1 MTDDRS
7 ARMRLV
13 QLAEPGDERLGSAI
27 ATDGAVAVLDRIE
40 RADASLPGVEHYRA
54 RLAVDRDDPQRSL
67 DELDGRFL
75 VPGDG
80 EWPTQLM
87 ALGVQAPWGLFVV
100 GAELRVAAARSVA
113 LVGSRAATQY
123 GSMVASEIATDL
135 ALRGWTVVSGG
146 AYGIDAA
153 AHRGA
158 LAAAGATIAALAF
171 GVDTV
176 YPRGHTELFARIR
189 TDGGAL
195 VAELPPGATP
205 TKPRFLQR
213 NRVIAALTRGT
224 VVVEAQL
231 RSGALNTA
239 AHARKLGHPVMVVP
253 GPVTSAHS
261 AGCHRLARA
270 DEPARIVTDASEIIE
285 EVGMIGELADRVDP
299 LRRIRDRLDPI
310 SERVLEAMPSE
321 SPVDVARLSV
331 SAGVDSGTV
340 GGVLLRLVA
349 AGLVR
354 EHPDGYVRVPGAAD
368 VVIPRAAAGAAETV
382 AAGPLPGSGAG
393 TCLEPVPDAPWTGDP
408 RGDA

>member
-1 MTDDRS
+1 MGGVIDERS
-7 ARMRLV
+7 ARLRLS
-13 QLAEPGDERLGSAI
+13 QLAEPGDERLGA
-27 ATDGAVAVLDRIE
+27 AVEQHGSVGVLERIQ
-40 RADASLPGVEHYRA
+40 RADRSLSGVEHYRA
-54 RLAVDRDDPQRSL
+54 RLPVDADEPTRRL
-67 DELDGRFL
+67 DELGGRYL
-75 VPGDG
+75 IPGDG

-87 ALGVQAPWGLFVV
+87 ALGPQAPLGLYVL

-123 GSMVASEIATDL
+123 GAMVASELATDL

-153 AHRGA
+153 AHRGS
-158 LAAAGATIAALAF
+158 LAAAGPTVAALAF

-189 TDGGAL
+189 ADGGAL

-224 VVVEAQL
+224 VVVEAQA

-239 AHARKLGHPVMVVP
+239 ARTRALGRPVMVVP

-261 AGCHRLARA
+261 VGCHRLARA
-270 DEPARIVTDASEIIE
+270 DDPARIVTDASEVIE
-285 EVGMIGELADRVDP
+285 EVGMIGELADRTDP
-299 LRRIRDRLDPI
+299 LMRVRDALDPV

-321 SPVDVARLSV
+321 APVTASELSK
-331 SAGVDSGTV
+331 SAGVDVTAV
-340 GGVLLRLVA
+340 GGILLRLVA
-349 AGLVR
+349 SGLVR
-354 EHPDGYVRVPGAAD
+354 EHPEGYARVPGAAD
-368 VVIPRAAAGAAETV
+368 VVIPRI
-382 AAGPLPGSGAG
+382 
-393 TCLEPVPDAPWTGDP
+393 P
-408 RGDA
+408 RGSAGSARRS